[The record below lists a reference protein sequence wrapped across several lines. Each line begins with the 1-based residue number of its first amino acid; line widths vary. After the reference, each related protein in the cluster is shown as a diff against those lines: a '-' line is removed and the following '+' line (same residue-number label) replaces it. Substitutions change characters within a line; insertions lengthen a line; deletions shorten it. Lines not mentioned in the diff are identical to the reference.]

1 MPSARDVIAAL
12 LGGTSGALTGYVQG
26 KVLKS
31 DMKAKQ
37 AAAMPEIA
45 KARDWAA
52 TQPDPESAIRAAM
65 EYQAVR
71 SPYTFGTAGT
81 ANYSG
86 LFGPKTGGPPI
97 TKRQI
102 PGTVGRERA
111 PTKTEEFKGAMKRA
125 KEAIDKGVEPD
136 PADRIIIDN
145 YKLGL

>member
-1 MPSARDVIAAL
+1 MFQHTGGRHMPSARDVIAAL

-37 AAAMPEIA
+37 A
-45 KARDWAA
+45 
-52 TQPDPESAIRAAM
+52 AAM